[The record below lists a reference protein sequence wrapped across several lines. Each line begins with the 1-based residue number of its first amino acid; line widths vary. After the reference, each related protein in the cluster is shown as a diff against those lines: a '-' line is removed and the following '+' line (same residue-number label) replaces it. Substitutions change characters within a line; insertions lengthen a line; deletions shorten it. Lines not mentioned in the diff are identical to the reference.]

1 MRSGNGMK
9 GPRQLLPTIHPP
21 YGWRIVRT
29 SLLLWLLIRLALVLI
44 SRTFLL
50 ATGASLVLIVA
61 TVLLSWWDGR
71 RFNEILFH
79 QNLGTPMHVGLAIS
93 FATVACVEIC
103 VMALARTLAG

>member
-1 MRSGNGMK
+1 MK
-9 GPRQLLPTIHPP
+9 GPRQLLPTIHPA

-29 SLLLWLLIRLALVLI
+29 SLLLWLLIRLVLVLI

-79 QNLGTPMHVGLAIS
+79 QNLGTPVHVGLAIS
-93 FATVACVEIC
+93 FATVACAEIG